1 MKKLAP
7 TSYVLAFFCL
17 FLLFPSPVRAMEGYS
32 SLPPSFAGI
41 ASLILWILLTSAIK
55 FGISFLSLPLDKKA
69 RLVFAAATL
78 GIQTFQ
84 FVLLYF
90 ESGRFAS
97 PLSFSLFLFFG
108 YLLQLIPEG
117 ALLCVACSPAQ
128 RPPSLR
134 KTFLH
139 AIFSNIAVILVVRLL
154 LCVTQP
160 PGSPIFF

>member
-7 TSYVLAFFCL
+7 IGYVLVLFCL

-55 FGISFLSLPLDKKA
+55 FGISFLTLPLDKKA

-90 ESGRFAS
+90 ESGRFADS
-97 PLSFSLFLFFG
+97 LSFFLFLLFG
-108 YLLQLIPEG
+108 YLLQIIPEG
-117 ALLCVACSPAQ
+117 AVLCVACSPAR

-139 AIFSNIAVILVVRLL
+139 AVFSNIAVILVVRLL

-160 PGSPIFF
+160 PGNLLFF

>member
-90 ESGRFAS
+90 ESGRFADSLSSFYSDICSKSS
-97 PLSFSLFLFFG
+97 PKAPCSASPAPRPSARPPCGKLFSMPFSPTSPSFSWCG
-108 YLLQLIPEG
+108 
-117 ALLCVACSPAQ
+117 C
-128 RPPSLR
+128 
-134 KTFLH
+134 
-139 AIFSNIAVILVVRLL
+139 FSA
-154 LCVTQP
+154 
-160 PGSPIFF
+160 